1 MTFRITASL
10 ILLLGLTTACDK
22 TTAEPTITPETG
34 EDSAQVNSRSGAKDA
49 AESSRKPA
57 SPEAHEAAVK
67 ELFQLLEMETL
78 MSKSIE
84 TMLDA
89 QIAGNPKLAPLK
101 PVMMKFMNKHM
112 SWNSLKGEFLK
123 LYLETFTQSEVE
135 DLVVFYKTP
144 TGRKSIRLMPEMM
157 AQGAAIGQKRVQANL
172 PELQSLIATEQARQ

>member
-1 MTFRITASL
+1 
-10 ILLLGLTTACDK
+10 
-22 TTAEPTITPETG
+22 
-34 EDSAQVNSRSGAKDA
+34 
-49 AESSRKPA
+49 
-57 SPEAHEAAVK
+57 
-67 ELFQLLEMETL
+67 LEMETL